1 MLAIRTF
8 ILSVLPQL
16 LDRRILPLWWI
27 MNQGIVLVVDLLF
40 ELFVVLNVFFG
51 NGKQGFDL
59 VINSGLI
66 PQLFIY

>member
-8 ILSVLPQL
+8 IPSVLPQL

-40 ELFVVLNVFFG
+40 ELFVVLNVLFG
-51 NGKQGFDL
+51 NG
-59 VINSGLI
+59 
-66 PQLFIY
+66 